1 MIDAGHSVE
10 KHKALLHIED
20 ILTATGGRIICGD
33 AHSFTGVSIDSRTIR
48 AGELFIPLTGSRFDG
63 HAFLPNALSKGNGA
77 LVSRQ
82 SEPREGKT
90 LIQVDDTLKA
100 LQDIA
105 HYIRLQREIPVVAVT
120 GSNGKTT
127 TKELS
132 YEILS
137 TRYKAAR
144 NTGNFNNH
152 IGLPLSLTRI
162 SGDDEVV
169 VLEMGASAQGEIRRL
184 CDIAVPTCGV
194 VTNIGQA
201 HLEGFGTL
209 ETTRRTKLEILEHV
223 KTAIVNADDLFL
235 MEGVQQSGFRG
246 MIVRYGIDNPAD
258 ISADGIELYEK
269 GSSFTIRTGE
279 GRSIR
284 VAPKISGRFNIYNIL
299 AAVSVGTLFAVDV
312 LDIRDAVDSFPGV
325 PMRLEYREMDGIT
338 VISDAYN
345 ANPASMEEAVKELV
359 RAKHGRSIAV
369 LGDMLELGPYGEEA
383 HRKIGRMMSGLPVD
397 IFIAVGPF
405 MAFAA
410 SEFHGTA
417 YIVKTSREA
426 GELLKDIRQ
435 KADTVLIK
443 GSRGMQME
451 KVLADGS

>member
-1 MIDAGHSVE
+1 MIDTGYSDK
-10 KHKALLHIED
+10 KHMALLNIED
-20 ILTATGGRIICGD
+20 VVTATGGTIICGD
-33 AHSFTGVSIDSRTIR
+33 AKSFTGVSIDSRTIR
-48 AGELFIPLTGSRFDG
+48 EGELFVPLTGNRCDG
-63 HAFLPNALSKGNGA
+63 HAFLAEALVKGQGA
-77 LVSRQ
+77 LVSRL
-82 SEPREGKT
+82 SGHREGKT
-90 LIQVDDTLKA
+90 LIQVEDTLKA

-105 HYIRLQREIPVVAVT
+105 HYIRLQKDIPVVAVT

-132 YEILS
+132 YAVLS
-137 TRYKAAR
+137 SRYKAAR

-169 VLEMGASAQGEIRRL
+169 VLEMGASAPGEIRQL

-201 HLEGFGTL
+201 HLEGFGNL
-209 ETTRRTKLEILEHV
+209 ETTRRTKLEVLEYV

-235 MEGVQQSGFRG
+235 MEGLQQSGFKG
-246 MIVRYGIDNPAD
+246 MIIKYGINNPAD
-258 ISADGIELYEK
+258 ISADGIQLHEK
-269 GSSFTIRTGE
+269 GSSFMLHTGE

-284 VAPKISGRFNIYNIL
+284 VTPRISGRFNIYNIL
-299 AAVSVGTLFAVDV
+299 AAASVGALFAVDI
-312 LDIRDAVDSFPGV
+312 LDIKEAVDSFSGV

-338 VISDAYN
+338 VISDVYN
-345 ANPASMEEAVKELV
+345 ANPASMEEAVRELA

-383 HRKIGRMMSGLPVD
+383 HRMIGRTMSMLQVD
-397 IFIAVGPF
+397 IFIAVGPL

-410 SEFHGTA
+410 SEFRGTA
-417 YIVKTSREA
+417 YNVNTAREA
-426 GELLKDIRQ
+426 GELLKDIRE
-435 KADTVLIK
+435 KADTILIK

-451 KVLADGS
+451 KVLEA

>member
-1 MIDAGHSVE
+1 MIDAGYIE
-10 KHKALLHIED
+10 KEHMTLLNMED
-20 ILTATGGRIICGD
+20 IVTATGGRIICSG
-33 AHSFTGVSIDSRTIR
+33 AHSFSGLSIDSRTIR
-48 AGELFIPLTGSRFDG
+48 EGDLFIPLPGSKCDG
-63 HAFLPNALSKGNGA
+63 HAFLTDALAKGNGA
-77 LVSRQ
+77 LVSRV

-90 LIQVDDTLKA
+90 LILVDDTLKA

-105 HYIRLQREIPVVAVT
+105 HYIRLQRGIPVVAVT

-127 TKELS
+127 VKELS
-132 YEILS
+132 YAILS
-137 TRYKAAR
+137 SRYKATR

-162 SGDDEVV
+162 SEDDEVA
-169 VLEMGASAQGEIRRL
+169 VLEMGASAPGEIRRL

-209 ETTRRTKLEILEHV
+209 ETTRTTKLEILEHV
-223 KTAIVNADDLFL
+223 KTVIVNADDLFL

-258 ISADGIELYEK
+258 ISADGIELHEK
-269 GSSFTIRTGE
+269 GSSFMLRTGE
-279 GRSIR
+279 GRGIR
-284 VAPKISGRFNIYNIL
+284 VTPRVSGRFNIYNIL
-299 AAVSVGTLFAVDV
+299 AAVSVGALFAVDI
-312 LDIRDAVDSFPGV
+312 LDIKKAVDSFPGV

-345 ANPASMEEAVKELV
+345 ANPASMEEAVKELA

-383 HRKIGRMMSGLPVD
+383 HRKIGRILSGLSVE
-397 IFIAVGPF
+397 IFIAVGPL
-405 MAFAA
+405 MGFAA
-410 SEFHGTA
+410 SEYRGTV
-417 YIVKTSREA
+417 YTVKTSGEA
-426 GELLKDIRQ
+426 GELLRDIWK

-451 KVLADGS
+451 KVLEA

>member
-1 MIDAGHSVE
+1 MIAAGYRVNTHM
-10 KHKALLHIED
+10 ALLNTED
-20 ILTATGGRIICGD
+20 IVTATGGRIICRG

-48 AGELFIPLTGSRFDG
+48 EGELFIPLTGARFDG
-63 HAFLPNALSKGNGA
+63 HAFLPDALAKGQGA
-77 LVSRQ
+77 LVSRL

-105 HYIRLQREIPVVAVT
+105 HFIRLQRDIPVVAVT

-132 YEILS
+132 HAILRS
-137 TRYKAAR
+137 RYKAAS

-162 SGDDEVV
+162 SKDDEII
-169 VLEMGASAQGEIRRL
+169 VLEMGASAPGEIRRL
-184 CDIAVPTCGV
+184 CNIAAPTCGV

-209 ETTRRTKLEILEHV
+209 EATRRTKLEVLEHV

-235 MEGVQQSGFRG
+235 MEGVQQSRFRG
-246 MIVRYGIDNPAD
+246 RIVRYGINNPAD
-258 ISADGIELYEK
+258 ISADEIQLHEK
-269 GSSFTIRTGE
+269 GSSFMIHAGE
-279 GRSIR
+279 GRSVR
-284 VAPKISGRFNIYNIL
+284 VTPRVSGRFNIYNIL
-299 AAVSVGTLFAVDV
+299 AAVSVGALFAVDI
-312 LDIRDAVDSFPGV
+312 LDIKGAVDSFPGV

-383 HRKIGRMMSGLPVD
+383 HRKIGRIMSGIPVD
-397 IFIAVGPF
+397 IFIAVGPL

-417 YIVKTSREA
+417 YKVNSSGEA
-426 GELLKDIRQ
+426 GELLRDIWG

-451 KVLADGS
+451 KVLEA

>member
-1 MIDAGHSVE
+1 MIDAGYIDK
-10 KHKALLHIED
+10 KHMALLNIED
-20 ILTATGGRIICGD
+20 VVTATGGRIICSDGNP
-33 AHSFTGVSIDSRTIR
+33 FTGVSIDSRTIR
-48 AGELFIPLTGSRFDG
+48 EGELFIPLTGNRSEG
-63 HAFLPNALSKGNGA
+63 HTFLTDALAKGQGA
-77 LVSRQ
+77 LVSRL
-82 SEPREGKT
+82 SGAREGKT

-105 HYIRLQREIPVVAVT
+105 HYIRTQRDIPVVAVT

-127 TKELS
+127 TKELA

-162 SGDDEVV
+162 NEDDEVV

-184 CDIAVPTCGV
+184 CDIALPTCGV

-209 ETTRRTKLEILEHV
+209 ETTRKTKLEILEHV
-223 KTAIVNADDLFL
+223 KTVIVNADDLFL
-235 MEGVQQSGFRG
+235 MEGIQQSGFKG
-246 MIVRYGIDNPAD
+246 MIVRYGINNPAD
-258 ISADGIELYEK
+258 ISADGIELREK
-269 GSSFTIRTGE
+269 GSSFMIHAGE

-284 VAPKISGRFNIYNIL
+284 VTPRISGRFNIYNIL
-299 AAVSVGTLFAVDV
+299 AAVSVGALFAVDV
-312 LDIRDAVDSFPGV
+312 LDIKEAVDSFSGV
-325 PMRLEYREMDGIT
+325 PMRLEYREMDGVT
-338 VISDAYN
+338 VISDVYN
-345 ANPASMEEAVKELV
+345 ANPASMEEALKELA

-369 LGDMLELGPYGEEA
+369 LGDMLELGSHGEEA
-383 HRKIGRMMSGLPVD
+383 HRTIGRILSGIPVD
-397 IFIAVGPF
+397 IFIAVGPL

-410 SEFHGTA
+410 SEYGGTA
-417 YIVKTSREA
+417 YMVKTSREA
-426 GELLKDIRQ
+426 GEILRDIWE

-451 KVLADGS
+451 KVLEA

>member
-1 MIDAGHSVE
+1 MS
-10 KHKALLHIED
+10 
-20 ILTATGGRIICGD
+20 
-33 AHSFTGVSIDSRTIR
+33 
-48 AGELFIPLTGSRFDG
+48 LFIPLTGNRFDG
-63 HAFLPNALSKGNGA
+63 HAFLTDALEKGQGA
-77 LVSRQ
+77 LVSRF

-90 LIQVDDTLKA
+90 LIRVDDTLKA

-105 HYIRLQREIPVVAVT
+105 HYIRLQRGIPVVAVT

-132 YEILS
+132 YAILS
-137 TRYKAAR
+137 SRYKATR

-162 SGDDEVV
+162 SEDDEVA
-169 VLEMGASAQGEIRRL
+169 VLEMGASGPGEIRQL
-184 CDIAVPTCGV
+184 CDIAAPTCGV

-223 KTAIVNADDLFL
+223 NTAIVNADDPFL

-246 MIVRYGIDNPAD
+246 TIVRYGINNPAD
-258 ISADGIELYEK
+258 ISADGIELREK
-269 GSSFTIRTGE
+269 GSSFMIHAGE

-299 AAVSVGTLFAVDV
+299 AAVSVGTLFAVDIP
-312 LDIRDAVDSFPGV
+312 DIKDAVDSFPGV

-383 HRKIGRMMSGLPVD
+383 HRKIGRMMSVLPVD
-397 IFIAVGPF
+397 FFIAVGPL

-410 SEFHGTA
+410 SEYRGTSFRA
-417 YIVKTSREA
+417 NTSGEA
-426 GELLKDIRQ
+426 GEILRDIWE

-451 KVLADGS
+451 KVLEA